1 MHLIIAFLTAVA
13 GVIWALYRLQNSG
26 VDLNAFNPFYWVRRR
41 AWEKKSGTKPLHQ
54 IDNGME
60 AAAVIVVATAKLEG
74 ELSIEL
80 KRRVFSLF
88 ESEFNVSHSRA
99 TEMFTASAFMLND
112 VVNLTREVSHIVA
125 PSKASFTQNQVQ
137 SLLKMMDAVS
147 TFEGPASNEQL
158 ELVVAVQKNFASLLQ
173 QAA

>member
-26 VDLNAFNPFYWVRRR
+26 VDLNSFNPFFWARRR
-41 AWEKKSGTKPLHQ
+41 AWEKKAGTKPLHQ
-54 IDNGME
+54 IENGMD
-60 AAAVIVVATAKLEG
+60 AAATIVVATAKLEG

-80 KRRVFSLF
+80 KRYLFSLF

-99 TEMFTASAFMLND
+99 TEMFTSSAFMLND
-112 VVNLTREVSHIVA
+112 AVNLTKEVSYILA
-125 PSKASFTQNQVQ
+125 PSKASFSQAQVQ
-137 SLLKMMDAVS
+137 SLLKMMDKIS

-158 ELVVAVQKNFASLLQ
+158 ELVLAVEKAFAPLLQ